1 MSRDPRPA
9 DLRDFA
15 ARPER
20 FDFFAA
26 IRLLEAAHPDRAR
39 LGEGRRAGD
48 EPLRLGQ
55 PPHMAFPPADIA
67 AYDPG
72 AAGRPARLSA
82 YVLGLFGPH
91 GPLPLHV
98 TAHARERA
106 RRDQDT
112 TFSDFCDLFHHR
124 LLSFFYRAWANARPT
139 VQQDRPDRDR
149 FALKVGA
156 LAGLATPAFAAR
168 HALPDRF
175 VLHGV
180 GLLTQRQRPPEAL
193 ARLVAGFLGVATRV
207 EEFVGEWLEL
217 PRRDRAR
224 LGLARLGLD
233 AILGRFRFERGHRFR
248 LVLGP
253 MQLAQFQT
261 LLPDG
266 RALRPLGALV
276 GLAAGPELDWDARLV
291 LRREEVPKL
300 YLNGRS
306 RLGWTSWLHA
316 TDRAQDAGDLVLDGG
331 RYAGA

>member
-1 MSRDPRPA
+1 VTRHRAPA
-9 DLRDFA
+9 DLRDLV

-26 IRLLEAAHPDRAR
+26 VRLVEAAFPEQAR
-39 LGEGRRAGD
+39 LGEGRRAVD
-48 EPLRLGQ
+48 EPMRLGQ
-55 PPHMAFPPADIA
+55 PPHLTFPPADIA
-67 AYDPG
+67 GYEPG
-72 AAGRPARLSA
+72 GAGRPARLRA

-112 TFSDFCDLFHHR
+112 TFADFCDLFHHR

-139 VQQDRPDRDR
+139 VEQDRPDRDR

-156 LAGLATPAFAAR
+156 LAGLATPAFARR

-175 VLHGV
+175 ALNGV

-193 ARLVAGFLGVATRV
+193 TRLVAGFLGVATRV
-207 EEFVGEWLEL
+207 EEFVGEWLQV

-224 LGLARLGLD
+224 LGRARLGLD
-233 AILGRFRFERGHRFR
+233 AILGTYRFERGHRFR

-253 MQLAQFQT
+253 MRLTEFLT

-276 GLAAGPELDWDARLV
+276 RLAAGPELDWDARLV
-291 LRREEVPKL
+291 LRRSEVPAL
-300 YLNGRS
+300 RLDGS
-306 RLGWTSWLHA
+306 ARLGWTSWLRA
-316 TDRAQDAGDLVLDGG
+316 TGRAHDAGDLVLDGG
-331 RYAGA
+331 RYGGA

>member
-1 MSRDPRPA
+1 MNGRPPPR
-9 DLRDFA
+9 DLRKLA
-15 ARPER
+15 AQPER

-26 IRLLEAAHPDRAR
+26 IRLVEAAFPDQAR
-39 LGEGRRAGD
+39 LGEGRRAID

-55 PPHMAFPPADIA
+55 PPHLAFPPADLA
-67 AYDPG
+67 AYEPG
-72 AAGRPARLSA
+72 GAGRPARLQA

-106 RRDQDT
+106 RREQDA
-112 TFSDFCDLFHHR
+112 TFADFCDLFHHR
-124 LLSFFYRAWANARPT
+124 MLSFFYRAWANARPT

-156 LAGLATPAFAAR
+156 LAGLATPAFAGR
-168 HALPDRF
+168 HALPDRYA
-175 VLHGV
+175 LYGV
-180 GLLTQRQRPPEAL
+180 GLLTQHQRPAEAL
-193 ARLVAGFLGVATRV
+193 ARLVAVFLGVAARV
-207 EEFVGEWLEL
+207 EEFVGAWLEA
-217 PRRDRAR
+217 PTRDRAR

-233 AILGRFRFERGHRFR
+233 AILGSYRFERGHRFR

-253 MQLAQFQT
+253 MRLVEFLT

-266 RALRPLGALV
+266 KALQPLSALV
-276 GLAAGPELDWDARLV
+276 QLVAGPELDWDARLV
-291 LRREEVPKL
+291 LRRAEVPPL
-300 YLNGRS
+300 RLDGRG

-316 TDRAQDAGDLVLDGG
+316 TSRARDADDLVLDGG